1 MTRSDSTG
9 FLATYGTALAAAILF
24 CIFAFAA
31 QNFLNPTNLL
41 NVLKQ
46 ISFLAILG
54 LGFGLALTTGELD
67 LSFANVCSFAAVV
80 VGGLIHHGYAPAVAV
95 AAGLAVGAAA
105 GTLNGVLV
113 TRLKIPSLI
122 ATLATASVANGLAF
136 AVTGGV
142 AFVGRWDPA
151 FLALGRGSLLGVPA
165 LILWTAGA
173 ALLVAFL
180 LKHTR
185 LGLHMTFTGEAD
197 EAARLCGIDVRRTK
211 LLGLLFSG
219 FAAGLVAVLLDRDA
233 QFGRAQHGDRLSAAC
248 DRRGPARH
256 DDVRARAL
264 QRRRHARRRGDDRNA
279 RQRSRVDGRRVLCA
293 GHHAW
298 RYHRRLRRAVGVDAQ
313 EGRIRR
319 LGDRPRFPSG
329 SHSCPKVCRK
339 TWSVPLTKGET
350 FVIKRS
356 IAAIVVTLGLIVA
369 APSAHAF
376 KLGIIAFQMSS
387 ETHARV
393 ANAAAEAAKSL
404 GWQVQILNS
413 EGSLPKHAEQIEAM
427 IQAKVDGLIIA
438 MGKPVEADAQLA
450 AAQKA
455 GIPVI
460 TTVAGTSPHTLFDIQ
475 VNDYQIGAQATLYLL
490 SKINYSGAILTE
502 RYENNVASRI
512 RGKVLD
518 VVLSENPSVKVLGSH
533 SMARTASWQEDVRS
547 GMQALILRN
556 QGKFQGVWASF
567 DGQAYVIDDL
577 LKAQGLKKGDV
588 VLVSIDGGPESYR
601 RIKAPDSLLTATVG
615 IPFERIGRTAVEKMN
630 DIVVKK
636 VPKSQAVNGPYLWMD
651 AVLVDASNVDQMLK

>member
-1 MTRSDSTG
+1 MSKGSDAGG

-24 CIFAFAA
+24 CIFAVAA
-31 QNFLNPTNLL
+31 PNFLNPTNLL

-46 ISFLAILG
+46 VSFLAILG
-54 LGFGLALTTGELD
+54 LGFGLALITGELD
-67 LSFANVCSFAAVV
+67 LSFANVCSFAVVV
-80 VGGLIHHGYAPAVAV
+80 VGGLIHHGYAPALAV
-95 AAGLAVGAAA
+95 AGGLAVGAAA

-151 FLALGRGSLLGVPA
+151 FLALGRGSVLGVPA

-173 ALLVAFL
+173 ALLAAFL

-185 LGLHMTFTGEAD
+185 LGLHMIFTGEAD
-197 EAARLCGIDVRRTK
+197 EAARLSGIDVRRTK
-211 LLGLLFSG
+211 LLGLLLLG
-219 FAAGLVAVLLDRDA
+219 IRGGPRCRAADRHA
-233 QFGRAQHGDRLSAAC
+233 QFRRAQHGERLPVAR

-256 DDVRARAL
+256 DDVRARPL
-264 QRRRHARRRGDDRNA
+264 QRRRHARRRGDDRHA
-279 RQRSRVDGRRVLCA
+279 RQRPRADGRRVLRA

-298 RYHRRLRRAVGVDAQ
+298 RYHRRFGRAVGVDAQ
-313 EGRIRR
+313 ESRIRR
-319 LGDRPRFPSG
+319 LAQTATTERPAIQGRIFRDQEIDCSNRRDDRIDR
-329 SHSCPKVCRK
+329 R
-339 TWSVPLTKGET
+339 
-350 FVIKRS
+350 R
-356 IAAIVVTLGLIVA
+356 VVG
-369 APSAHAF
+369 
-376 KLGIIAFQMSS
+376 
-387 ETHARV
+387 ARV
-393 ANAAAEAAKSL
+393 QARHHRVPDVVGDACAGRQRRGRSGQGPGLAGADPELRRQPAEARRADRSDDP
-404 GWQVQILNS
+404 G
-413 EGSLPKHAEQIEAM
+413 EGRRPDHRHG
-427 IQAKVDGLIIA
+427 QAGRGRCPA
-438 MGKPVEADAQLA
+438 RRG
-450 AAQKA
+450 QKA

-636 VPKSQAVNGPYLWMD
+636 VPKNQAVNGPYLWMD